1 VDPVPDI
8 VPETPPDSAKENG
21 LPPLTPAQARGAE
34 DVRRPL
40 SQAFSGEMPTWIPR
54 LLLIVI
60 LSVFAAYAAFQ
71 LIRTLRD
78 LLLWL
83 VAALFLSF
91 ALEPAVNYLVRRGW
105 KRGRA
110 TAAVLMT
117 LFLVALVTF
126 AAMVPLVIDQVS
138 ELVTRAPS
146 LIRKASDY
154 TNRWFGVQLQS
165 KELTSWIAEANKN
178 VGDLAGRVAQIGA
191 LLLGMVFQALTI
203 GLFTFYLVADGPR
216 FRRTV
221 CSVLTP
227 RRQREVLQ
235 VWDIA
240 IDKTGGYLYSRLL
253 LAVLNAVMT
262 FVVLTVLGVPFAVP
276 LALWMGFV
284 SQFIPIV
291 GTYIAAAVPLVV
303 ALLEEPRA
311 ALIFLIFVAVY
322 QQLENYVLSPRIT
335 ARTMQ
340 LHPAVAFGAALA
352 GGSIGGLLGAF
363 MALPAA
369 AVIQAAVSSYLT
381 RHEVVE
387 NELTKRD
394 EDEEPSPDPGGDTSP
409 ERLVARLTNR
419 FRRNGAQDVAVTPDG
434 GASETATTETEPA
447 RSEPPAS

>member
-1 VDPVPDI
+1 VDPLPDI
-8 VPETPPDSAKENG
+8 TPESPSDAPKENA

-40 SQAFSGEMPTWIPR
+40 SQSFSGEMPTWIPR
-54 LLLIVI
+54 FLLIVI

-71 LIRTLRD
+71 LIRTLRN

-110 TAAVLMT
+110 TAAVLLT

-146 LIRKASDY
+146 LINKASDY
-154 TNRWFGVQLQS
+154 TNRWFGVRLQS
-165 KELTSWIAEANKN
+165 QEVTSWIAEANKN
-178 VGDLAGRVAQIGA
+178 VGNLAGRVAQVGA
-191 LLLGMVFQALTI
+191 LLLSMVFQALTI

-322 QQLENYVLSPRIT
+322 QQLENYILSPRIT

-387 NELTKRD
+387 NELTKPD
-394 EDEEPSPDPGGDTSP
+394 EDDGPGPDPTDDASPD
-409 ERLVARLTNR
+409 RLMARLANR
-419 FRRNGAQDVAVTPDG
+419 FRRNGIEDDAA
-434 GASETATTETEPA
+434 TAAEPERA